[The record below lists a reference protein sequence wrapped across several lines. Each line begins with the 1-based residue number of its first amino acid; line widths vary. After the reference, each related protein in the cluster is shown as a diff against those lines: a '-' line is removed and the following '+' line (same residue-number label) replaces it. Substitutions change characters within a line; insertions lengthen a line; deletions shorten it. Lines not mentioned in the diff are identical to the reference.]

1 MITLCMQDYVD
12 LPIKGFCVG
21 KEIHLF
27 AVFTVLLLYQ
37 LASPEIYLLI
47 VFEQLN
53 NGTQLRCSFQTVM

>member
-1 MITLCMQDYVD
+1 MITLCMQDYVEN
-12 LPIKGFCVG
+12 G

-53 NGTQLRCSFQTVM
+53 TGTQLRCSFQTVM